1 MGRELKMAKNK
12 SEKVPL
18 IYQELVEEITYESL
32 PSAWIDHNLS
42 SFSDKITL
50 FDYQQDALKSA
61 IKFLHYYFE
70 SLQKYDAKENHME
83 YIERKKKLY
92 NEASKF
98 HKKLIDSLGLVNKK
112 NKSLFNKLK
121 EYYPVIKEN
130 SYEKIHF
137 LNFVNRM
144 SFWMATGSGKT
155 VVLIK
160 LIEILDKLISSK
172 LIPDNDILILTHRD
186 DLIGQIKEHIDEYN
200 KMRGRRIRLWDL
212 RRYADVKAGNV
223 LASKEEINVF
233 IYRSDLISDETKEK
247 LLSFEDIENNG
258 GWYVLL
264 DEAHKGDKEDSKRQ
278 VYYSVLT
285 RNGFLFN
292 FSATFTDIWDIV
304 TTVYNF
310 NLDRFIEKGY
320 GKNVYLSQQELN
332 AFKDKEDFFDENKQ
346 KIVLKALTLL
356 TLVKKAKNNIDRKL
370 GNNKHYHDPLM
381 VALVNSVHTEKADL
395 EIFFKQLELIA
406 SGKIDSEIFE
416 EAKKELIEEFREH
429 PRYVFGHDELLLN
442 EETTTIT
449 VKDVLKQVFNASSF
463 GGIEVIKIPKNNEEL
478 IFKLKTTE
486 KPFALMKIGDAGKW
500 VKEKLTNYEINE
512 SYENTSYFKI
522 INQKDCPANIL
533 MGSRAFYEGW
543 DSNRP
548 NVMIFINIGMGDAKK
563 YVTQSIGRG
572 VRIEPINGKRKRL
585 IPLKRENDITAKEIY
600 SKLEPEDISLI
611 ETLFVLGTNKDNI
624 QKVLESIKYERKK
637 AGEIIELEKNE
648 LSKEHTLLIPVYKDI
663 EEILSVE
670 TLPKFEGDKE
680 LISNFIKWLEDDRL
694 FYPLFAEENHVEP
707 KRITKIKE
715 FLDKGEFKRSNG
727 DYVYTQICKLLHHVN
742 ITMQDLKQFKQLE
755 EEIVHFKRIR
765 VSLETSEIEKLKE
778 LIEKVKRYK
787 DSKKEK
793 EKYKE
798 LLKLGKIDVDEFTST
813 IEELS
818 KASKEED
825 FKDLKIKHIVNHY
838 YLPVILSRKEKI
850 NYINH
855 IINVES
861 EERFI
866 RELEK
871 QLNENNFLKDFD
883 WWMFSKLDEHLDEVY
898 IPYYNR
904 NHNRIEKFKP
914 DFIFWLK
921 KGDRYFIIFVD
932 PKGTKH
938 TDYEYKVDGYRLIFE
953 NGEDKKT
960 FTKNGL
966 KIQVHLKLYTEDEVS
981 EGYKAYW
988 FDKPKDILRDINVL

>member
-1 MGRELKMAKNK
+1 MAKNK

-18 IYQELVEEITYESL
+18 IYQDLVEEITYDSL
-32 PSAWIDHNLS
+32 PSIWIDHGLS

-50 FDYQQDALKSA
+50 FDYQQEALKSA

-70 SLQKYDAKENHME
+70 SLQKYSPLENQVE

-92 NEASKF
+92 NEISKF
-98 HKKLIDSLGLVNKK
+98 NKKLIDSLGITNKN
-112 NKSLFNKLK
+112 NKLLFNKLK
-121 EYYPVIKEN
+121 EYYSIIKEN

-155 VVLIK
+155 VDLIK

-172 LIPDNDILILTHRD
+172 LIPENDILILTHRD
-186 DLIGQIKEHIDEYN
+186 DLIDQIKEHIDEYN
-200 KMRGRRIRLWDL
+200 KMRSRRIKLWDL
-212 RRYADVKAGNV
+212 RRYADVKTGNV
-223 LASKEEINVF
+223 LTFKDEINVF
-233 IYRSDLISDETKEK
+233 IYRSDLISDQTKEK

-258 GWYVLL
+258 KWYVLL

-278 VYYSVLT
+278 LYYSVLT

-320 GKNVYLSQQELN
+320 GKNVYLSRQELN
-332 AFKDKEDFFDENKQ
+332 AFKDKEDFYDLSKQ
-346 KIVLKALTLL
+346 KIVLKALILL
-356 TLVKKAKNNIDRKL
+356 TVIKRAKNNIDKKL
-370 GNNKHYHDPLM
+370 GNNKRYHNPLM
-381 VALVNSVHTEKADL
+381 IALVNSVHTEKADL

-406 SGKIDSEIFE
+406 SGKIDPEIFE
-416 EAKKELIEEFREH
+416 NAKKELIKEFTEH
-429 PRYVFGHDELLLN
+429 PRYVFGHDELLFS
-442 EETTTIT
+442 EETINSINT
-449 VKDVLKQVFNASSF
+449 KDVLENVFNASSF
-463 GGIEVIKIPKNNEEL
+463 GGLEVIKIPKNNEEL

-548 NVMIFINIGMGDAKK
+548 NVMIFINIGIGDAKK

-572 VRIEPINGKRKRL
+572 VRIEPIKGKRKRL
-585 IPLKRENDITAKEIY
+585 IPLKRENDITAKETY

-611 ETLFVLGTNKDNI
+611 ETLFVLGTNKDNV
-624 QKVLESIKYERKK
+624 QKILESIKYERKRS
-637 AGEIIELEKNE
+637 GEIIELEENE
-648 LSKEHTLLIPVYKDI
+648 LSKKYTLLIPVYKDM
-663 EEILSVE
+663 EEILSVKD
-670 TLPKFEGDKE
+670 LPKFEGDKW
-680 LISNFIKWLEDDRL
+680 LISDFIKWLEDDRL
-694 FYPLFAEENHVEP
+694 FYPLFAEQNHIEP
-707 KRITKIKE
+707 KTIAKIKE
-715 FLDKGEFKRSNG
+715 FIEKGEFRRSNG
-727 DYVYTQICKLLHHVN
+727 GYIYAQISKLLRHVN
-742 ITMQDLKQFKQLE
+742 ITMQDLKKFKPLE
-755 EEIVHFKRIR
+755 DEIVHFKRIR
-765 VSLETSEIEKLKE
+765 ISLETSEIEKLRK
-778 LIEKVKRYK
+778 LIERVKTYK
-787 DSKKEK
+787 DAKKEK
-793 EKYKE
+793 EKYKI
-798 LLKLGKIDVDEFTST
+798 LLRLGKIDIDEFTSK

-818 KASKEED
+818 RISNEEE

-838 YLPVILSRKEKI
+838 YLPVILSTKEKI

-861 EERFI
+861 EKRFLI
-866 RELEK
+866 ELEK
-871 QLNENNFLKDFD
+871 QVRENGFLNDFD
-883 WWMFSKLDEHLDEVY
+883 WWMFSKLDAHLDEVY

-904 NHNRIEKFKP
+904 DHNRIEKFKP
-914 DFIFWLK
+914 DFIFWLE
-921 KGDRYFIIFVD
+921 KGDKYFIIFVD
-932 PKGTKH
+932 PKGTKY
-938 TDYEYKVDGYRLIFE
+938 TDYEYKVDGYKFIFE
-953 NGEDKKT
+953 DGQDKKT
-960 FTKNGL
+960 FTKNTL
-966 KIQVHLKLYTEDEVS
+966 KIQVHLKLYTEDKNKLS
-981 EGYKAYW
+981 EGYRAYW
-988 FDKPKDILRDINVL
+988 FDNPKGIIDDIHV